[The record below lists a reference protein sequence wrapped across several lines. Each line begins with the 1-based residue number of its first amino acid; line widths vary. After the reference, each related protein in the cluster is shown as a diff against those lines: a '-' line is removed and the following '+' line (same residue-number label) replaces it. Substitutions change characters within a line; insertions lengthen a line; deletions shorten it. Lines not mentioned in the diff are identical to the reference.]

1 MIKVNNLHKSFGNL
15 HILKGINE
23 HIKPGEVVAII
34 GPSGSGKSTFLRC
47 LNLLEEVTEGQIFV
61 DDELINSPKADINL
75 IRQKM
80 GMVFQQFNLF
90 PHLKIIDNITLAPIT
105 LKKMSKAAAEQK
117 ALELLDRVGLKEKA
131 YAYPA
136 QLSGGQKQ
144 RAAIARCLSMKPEII
159 LFDEPTSA
167 LDPTMVGEVLSVIRQ
182 LAQQGMTMAIV
193 THEMQFAKDVSTRIF
208 FMNEGVIYEEG
219 SPEVIFNKPLKSATT
234 AFINKIRG
242 INFHLKSRV
251 CDWPALESAIDAF
264 CMKYAIGSSVNKT
277 VKAVV
282 RDMME
287 ILPMDGEVVLHVD
300 YSEKKDRVY
309 ITFYQKNRKEE
320 LLSGDEALAVFEERV
335 RPHCLTVHDEPDGE
349 NRQLRLKI
357 KA

>member
-1 MIKVNNLHKSFGNL
+1 MTQKYISVYGAKEHNLKNVDIKIPRDKL
-15 HILKGINE
+15 
-23 HIKPGEVVAII
+23 VVFT
-34 GPSGSGKSTFLRC
+34 GLSGSGKSTLLRC
-47 LNLLEEVTEGQIFV
+47 INLLEEPTSGEIIV
-61 DDELINSPKADINL
+61 DGEVINSKECDINEV
-75 IRQKM
+75 RKKM
-80 GMVFQQFNLF
+80 GMVFQHFNLF
-90 PHLKIIDNITLAPIT
+90 PHMTIIDNMTLAPVQ
-105 LKKMSKAAAEQK
+105 LKKLNAEDAKKKAI
-117 ALELLDRVGLKEKA
+117 ELLTRVGLA
-131 YAYPA
+131 DRADAYPS

-219 SPEVIFNKPLKSATT
+219 SPEVIFNKPLKPATT

-242 INFHLKSRV
+242 INFHLKSRD

-282 RDMME
+282 RDMITE
-287 ILPMDGEVVLHVD
+287 ILPMDGKVVLHVD

-309 ITFYQKNRKEE
+309 VTFYQKNRKDE
-320 LLSGDEALAVFEERV
+320 LLSGDEAIAVFEERV